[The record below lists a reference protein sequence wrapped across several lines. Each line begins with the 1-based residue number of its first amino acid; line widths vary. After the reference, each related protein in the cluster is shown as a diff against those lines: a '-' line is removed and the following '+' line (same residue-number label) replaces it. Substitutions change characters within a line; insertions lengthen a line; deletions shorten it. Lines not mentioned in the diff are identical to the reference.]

1 MRVALELRRNRR
13 HHVEQLV
20 ALGAFGDTSP
30 SGEMLVPDF
39 EHDDRIGDD
48 VVESLRVHGRAT
60 HRPNDD
66 VSITGLH
73 MHDRRH
79 VAFSRLPSGAREKK
93 LLQRALAER
102 GNTAPVLSKFVD
114 RIGIRLL
121 RPLGERR
128 PIERGSLSRIID
140 VTQEIIPSSFKDDN
154 ANVFGAHGVGKGTR
168 LTHGRRGTSS
178 SRARG

>member
-102 GNTAPVLSKFVD
+102 GNTPLFCRNSSIVLAFV
-114 RIGIRLL
+114 
-121 RPLGERR
+121 
-128 PIERGSLSRIID
+128 
-140 VTQEIIPSSFKDDN
+140 SFAHLAN
-154 ANVFGAHGVGKGTR
+154 AARSNVAV
-168 LTHGRRGTSS
+168 SPE
-178 SRARG
+178 